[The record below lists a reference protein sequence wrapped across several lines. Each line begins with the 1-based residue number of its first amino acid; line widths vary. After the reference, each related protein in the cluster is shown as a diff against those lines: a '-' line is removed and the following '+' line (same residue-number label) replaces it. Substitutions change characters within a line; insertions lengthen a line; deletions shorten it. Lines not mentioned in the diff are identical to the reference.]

1 MNENKYFD
9 LTGKVAMV
17 TGASSGLGASAA
29 VAYAEAGAKVAVLAR
44 RLEKLEET
52 KKKIEAVGGTAIAIR
67 CDVSREEDVKKA
79 VETIVREFGTI
90 DIVLNAA
97 GIVVLGGVDAL
108 DVEGWDKACATNLRG
123 PFLTA
128 KYVIPYMKE
137 KNYGKIVN
145 IASVNALYADKED
158 WIARHSY
165 NATKGGVLGMTKG
178 MAGTYAKYG
187 ITVNAIGPGLFP
199 TEMTEALLAAPGY
212 QDVFNAGNPTGRP
225 GKPDELNGAVLFL
238 SSDASSY
245 VQGQFIIVDGGD
257 TIV

>member
-1 MNENKYFD
+1 MNKYFD

-97 GIVVLGGVDAL
+97 GIVILGGVDAL
-108 DVEGWDKACATNLRG
+108 DVEGWDKACATNLQTI
-123 PFLTA
+123 LTT

-145 IASVNALYADKED
+145 IASVNALYADK
-158 WIARHSY
+158 
-165 NATKGGVLGMTKG
+165 K
-178 MAGTYAKYG
+178 
-187 ITVNAIGPGLFP
+187 IGLRDILI
-199 TEMTEALLAAPGY
+199 MRQREAY
-212 QDVFNAGNPTGRP
+212 
-225 GKPDELNGAVLFL
+225 
-238 SSDASSY
+238 
-245 VQGQFIIVDGGD
+245 
-257 TIV
+257 

>member
-1 MNENKYFD
+1 MNKYFD

-108 DVEGWDKACATNLRG
+108 DVEAMGQSMCNQFART
-123 PFLTA
+123 
-128 KYVIPYMKE
+128 IPDC
-137 KNYGKIVN
+137 KICD
-145 IASVNALYADKED
+145 SLYE
-158 WIARHSY
+158 R
-165 NATKGGVLGMTKG
+165 
-178 MAGTYAKYG
+178 
-187 ITVNAIGPGLFP
+187 
-199 TEMTEALLAAPGY
+199 E
-212 QDVFNAGNPTGRP
+212 
-225 GKPDELNGAVLFL
+225 ELW
-238 SSDASSY
+238 
-245 VQGQFIIVDGGD
+245 
-257 TIV
+257 

>member
-1 MNENKYFD
+1 MNKYFD

-145 IASVNALYADKED
+145 IASVNALYADKEV
-158 WIARHSY
+158 WIERHSY
-165 NATKGGVLGMTKG
+165 NATK
-178 MAGTYAKYG
+178 
-187 ITVNAIGPGLFP
+187 
-199 TEMTEALLAAPGY
+199 
-212 QDVFNAGNPTGRP
+212 
-225 GKPDELNGAVLFL
+225 
-238 SSDASSY
+238 
-245 VQGQFIIVDGGD
+245 
-257 TIV
+257 

>member
-1 MNENKYFD
+1 MR
-9 LTGKVAMV
+9 
-17 TGASSGLGASAA
+17 SAA

-158 WIARHSY
+158 SRRIQS
-165 NATKGGVLGMTKG
+165 
-178 MAGTYAKYG
+178 
-187 ITVNAIGPGLFP
+187 I
-199 TEMTEALLAAPGY
+199 
-212 QDVFNAGNPTGRP
+212 
-225 GKPDELNGAVLFL
+225 
-238 SSDASSY
+238 
-245 VQGQFIIVDGGD
+245 
-257 TIV
+257 

>member
-1 MNENKYFD
+1 MNKYFD

-165 NATKGGVLGMTKG
+165 NATPRIAHG
-178 MAGTYAKYG
+178 
-187 ITVNAIGPGLFP
+187 
-199 TEMTEALLAAPGY
+199 
-212 QDVFNAGNPTGRP
+212 
-225 GKPDELNGAVLFL
+225 
-238 SSDASSY
+238 
-245 VQGQFIIVDGGD
+245 
-257 TIV
+257 

>member
-1 MNENKYFD
+1 MNKYFD

-137 KNYGKIVN
+137 KNYGKI
-145 IASVNALYADKED
+145 ADKED